1 MDILILRENS
11 LTISLVQSKKKY
23 EDYSALSLTA
33 GNYSANLCNF
43 NLLPQGLHGD
53 RKLRQLYDNFIAKEI
68 QLRK

>member
-43 NLLPQGLHGD
+43 NLLPQDYMETENYASYTIIL
-53 RKLRQLYDNFIAKEI
+53 
-68 QLRK
+68 